1 MFLRS
6 DISVL
11 HEYLNNLVYCTDL
24 NLGKEEGW
32 KCIEDIYDETP
43 TGQAIK
49 SNTTENV
56 PVAFSLRLIYLS
68 DFVQYQMSRPDE
80 NLFKVLY

>member
-1 MFLRS
+1 M
-6 DISVL
+6 
-11 HEYLNNLVYCTDL
+11 VYCTDL
-24 NLGKEEGW
+24 NLGKEECC
-32 KCIEDIYDETP
+32 KCIEDIYDDTP

-56 PVAFSLRLIYLS
+56 PAAFLFNFFYLS

-80 NLFKVLY
+80 NLFKVLLRINISIYLH